1 MRNYDTIGAETKTLN
16 GDEGLLLPKE
26 FYTQKIVEGVATL
39 VCSAYPKKFILRLS
53 DFNPHVQEPLRRA
66 RLSRRR
72 ARRFLLLFPA
82 LREFSLPPFGRIP
95 PFRLSSA

>member
-26 FYTQKIVEGVATL
+26 FFTQKIVEGVATL

-53 DFNPHVQEPLRRA
+53 DFFPHVQEPLRRA

-72 ARRFLLLFPA
+72 ARRFPFAFSCLARIFAPA
-82 LREFSLPPFGRIP
+82 LRPSPPFSP
-95 PFRLSSA
+95 E